1 MGVCWP
7 HSLERCPPTYG
18 ASPEVFKWQVGM
30 HRWEGLSDWGW
41 GLTWDM
47 PGCSGLYSVLVSMC
61 SGTRLCSLRTWRASL
76 WSSAPTSGWSFF
88 PSSVTK
94 RIMVPAVQTLSL
106 PSASHPPP
114 HHFHLLP
121 PLPHHF
127 HLLPITCSPNC
138 LRSYVVPPTTTLVRD
153 IHKGSGRFIVSQYSA
168 KISSGNVVS
177 FHLFIPCL

>member
-61 SGTRLCSLRTWRASL
+61 SGTRLRSLRTWRASL
-76 WSSAPTSGWSFF
+76 WSSAPRSRWSFF

-94 RIMVPAVQTLSL
+94 RIRMVPAVQILPLCIPSSFLSPPLLSL
-106 PSASHPPP
+106 SSLTKLFEGVGGPIH
-114 HHFHLLP
+114 HHF
-121 PLPHHF
+121 
-127 HLLPITCSPNC
+127 C
-138 LRSYVVPPTTTLVRD
+138 
-153 IHKGSGRFIVSQYSA
+153 
-168 KISSGNVVS
+168 SGNPLGF
-177 FHLFIPCL
+177 FHIHS